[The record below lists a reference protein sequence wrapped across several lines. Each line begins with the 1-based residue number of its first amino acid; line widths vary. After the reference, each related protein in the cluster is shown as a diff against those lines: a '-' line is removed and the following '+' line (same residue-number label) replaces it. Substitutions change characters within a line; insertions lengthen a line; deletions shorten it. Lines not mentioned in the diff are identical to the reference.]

1 MHTRIQKF
9 YWRFFK
15 FGFNNFVN
23 LSTVFFIK
31 RFYRFFMIF
40 IKSRLHSRGQRFLH
54 PLWHDLVVIRISKF
68 FFKKGLSSSLTSCAS
83 RLEFQSRRPVQEA
96 GVREKTP

>member
-1 MHTRIQKF
+1 
-9 YWRFFK
+9 
-15 FGFNNFVN
+15 
-23 LSTVFFIK
+23 
-31 RFYRFFMIF
+31 MIF

-96 GVREKTP
+96 GVREKTSLYVCAPVSIMIVIFCN